1 MDDETV
7 SHEQERGNPFGSRFC
22 CGSAGVRT
30 TATRTSFV
38 FVCVVCVAH
47 ISTLSVC
54 VAALAVDQDQAMP
67 EARRR
72 EVDVLLRGLAPK
84 HQRQL
89 SVSTSNAL
97 ERFAVLEV
105 CKNHSKVL
113 FVLFFSS
120 FFLHYFSYTPL

>member
-1 MDDETV
+1 
-7 SHEQERGNPFGSRFC
+7 
-22 CGSAGVRT
+22 
-30 TATRTSFV
+30 
-38 FVCVVCVAH
+38 
-47 ISTLSVC
+47 
-54 VAALAVDQDQAMP
+54 MP

-105 CKNHSKVL
+105 SKNHSKLL

-120 FFLHYFSYTPL
+120 FFLHYFSYTL

>member
-1 MDDETV
+1 
-7 SHEQERGNPFGSRFC
+7 
-22 CGSAGVRT
+22 
-30 TATRTSFV
+30 
-38 FVCVVCVAH
+38 
-47 ISTLSVC
+47 
-54 VAALAVDQDQAMP
+54 MP

-105 CKNHSKVL
+105 CLRLNKNTFLLLWFIFPTIFHC
-113 FVLFFSS
+113 FSFMQWLVFDS
-120 FFLHYFSYTPL
+120 ADMCQPTIPAI